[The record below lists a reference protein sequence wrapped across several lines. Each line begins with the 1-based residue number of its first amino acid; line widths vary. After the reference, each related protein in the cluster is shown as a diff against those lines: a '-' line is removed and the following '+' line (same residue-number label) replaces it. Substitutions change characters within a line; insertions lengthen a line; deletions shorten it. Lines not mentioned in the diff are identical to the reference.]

1 MSYLVLAR
9 KWRPQSFS
17 DVVSQ
22 KHVIQALQN
31 AIRLKRLPHALLLTG
46 SRGIGKTTIARIVA
60 KTVNCLNLDT
70 EAEYPNPCNECSVCL
85 EITEGRSTDIT
96 EIDGAS
102 NRSIDDIRELR
113 ENVQY
118 LPTHARRKVYIIDEV
133 HMLTREAFNA
143 LLKTLEEPP
152 EHVLFLFAT
161 TEPHKIPI
169 TILSRCQ
176 RFDFKRITGQEQ
188 LDYLRHISDT
198 EGLTIS
204 DVSLNLVVRA
214 ADGGM
219 RDALSLLDQVIAY
232 GGKSPSD
239 EEVAQA
245 IGAIDRTILHR
256 IGEALLNRDID
267 TTLQLLDQL
276 LSHAY
281 DLRHLT
287 QELAHMLRDLMVIAV
302 CENLSEVTD
311 LTEEEIQIYR
321 KILEGHTPDRVQQMF
336 RILTKAAEDIARA
349 NYPRLLL
356 EMTLIQM
363 ARVEPVRAFDD
374 VIRQLHT
381 LESRLLKMPAGGP
394 PSGSSSS
401 GGSSP
406 GGGSSS
412 GNPNS
417 GGPPPSSG
425 GGSPGMQASSQT
437 QAPSGM
443 QASPPSQTT
452 PAPTF
457 SELPRRETPQPVER
471 SQPPSSAGMSGSVQR
486 VTSTSASSPA
496 VSATVSA
503 PSFSGGNS
511 SSEPP
516 PRSEPMTN
524 GSYGSAPPIDMSFDP
539 DPLYA
544 LNEPPKPTRASKKKK
559 DEWKPPTLDL
569 SKPPSTPAPEP
580 PANGTSK
587 PAKPQKEELD
597 ASTFLP
603 DSLRAIADKAS
614 SGQALSDEVIGF
626 SEEEPDA
633 EALQKMAFGGK
644 PGELSPEEVKSILA
658 GRPELHNQN
667 AELSV
672 EKWRE
677 LVAEFRENS
686 PFVGESLQFA
696 RYVIGGNNVIKLIF
710 PSSGGLRFDRLR
722 DPEVRDSFEGFCA
735 ERGVTVQLDVELHE
749 TDELPDFY
757 DYSIWERKMAQ
768 RAKKI
773 QEIRNEAERH
783 PVIRGIL
790 DKIPGTEILNVAPLR
805 LDDDEP
811 KPPSA

>member
-60 KTVNCLNLDT
+60 KTVNCLNLDP
-70 EAEYPNPCNECSVCL
+70 EAEYPNPCNKCSVCL

-176 RFDFKRITGQEQ
+176 RFDFKRITGQDQ

-198 EGLTIS
+198 EELTIS

-256 IGEALLNRDID
+256 IGEALLNRNID

-321 KILEGHTPDRVQQMF
+321 RILEGHTPDRVQQMF

-381 LESRLLKMPAGGP
+381 LESRLLKMPAGGSSP
-394 PSGSSSS
+394 GSSGPGGTPSGGSLPLSGSGSS
-401 GGSSP
+401 
-406 GGGSSS
+406 
-412 GNPNS
+412 
-417 GGPPPSSG
+417 
-425 GGSPGMQASSQT
+425 GMQASSQG
-437 QAPSGM
+437 QASFGM
-443 QASPPSQTT
+443 QTTSPMQAA
-452 PAPTF
+452 PAPTS
-457 SELPRRETPQPVER
+457 SEAPQRETSQPLER
-471 SQPPSSAGMSGSVQR
+471 SQSLSPSSSAGMSGGVPR
-486 VTSTSASSPA
+486 VTPTAAPSSPA
-496 VSATVSA
+496 AST
-503 PSFSGGNS
+503 PSFSGGDS
-511 SSEPP
+511 FSEPS
-516 PRSEPMTN
+516 PRAESMTI
-524 GSYGSAPPIDMSFDP
+524 GAYDSAPPIDMSFEP

-544 LNEPPKPTRASKKKK
+544 LNEPPKSTRSSKNKK

-569 SKPPSTPAPEP
+569 SKSPSTPVPEP

-587 PAKPQKEELD
+587 SARSKEEELD

-603 DSLRAIADKAS
+603 DSLRAIADKAT
-614 SGQALSDEVIGF
+614 SGQALSDEVIGY
-626 SEEEPDA
+626 SEEEPDD
-633 EALQKMAFGGK
+633 EALQRLAFGGK

-658 GRPELHNQN
+658 GRPDLHNQN
-667 AELSV
+667 AKLNV

-696 RYVIGGNNVIKLIF
+696 RYLIGGNNVIKLIF

-722 DPEVRDSFEGFCA
+722 NPQVREAFEGFCA
-735 ERGVTVQLDVELHE
+735 ERGATIQLDVELHE

-757 DYSIWERKMAQ
+757 DYSIWERKRAE
-768 RAKKI
+768 RAKKL

-790 DKIPGTEILNVAPLR
+790 DKIPGTEILSVAPLR